1 MTPAQQVQMAAEALT
16 LQITDKEIL
25 ADLMWPA
32 SASSDEIRARFDAL
46 EPPARRDAA

>member
-16 LQITDKEIL
+16 VQITDKEIL

-32 SASSDEIRARFDAL
+32 SATSDEIRARFDDIDA
-46 EPPARRDAA
+46 PARRAA